1 MSILFAQSVVILR
14 APFLVDRYGNETS
27 ERDWSRASRR
37 TVRALSL
44 QPDSSTEADGDRPS
58 VVSGWRVTTRRGT
71 DLDLIPGDRVE
82 FDGRLLE
89 TDGLVAR
96 WTVRG
101 RLHHAEARLVEVV
114 G

>member
-1 MSILFAQSVVILR
+1 MSAHFSQSVVILR
-14 APFLVDRYGNETS
+14 APFLVDRYGNETTA
-27 ERDWSRASRR
+27 RDWDRATRR
-37 TVRALSL
+37 PVHGLSV

-58 VVSGWRVTTRRGT
+58 VVTGWRVITRRGT

-82 FDGRLLE
+82 YDGRLLE

-96 WTVRG
+96 WVVGG
-101 RLHHAEARLVEVV
+101 RTHHAEARLVEVI

>member
-1 MSILFAQSVVILR
+1 MSVLFAQSVVIVR
-14 APFLVDRYGNETS
+14 APFLVDRYGNETM
-27 ERDWSRASRR
+27 ERDWSRAVRR
-37 TVRALSL
+37 TVRGLSV

-58 VVSGWRVTTRRGT
+58 VVTGWRVTTRRGT

-82 FDGRLLE
+82 FDSRLLE